1 MTPRLSVIIPARN
14 ALDTLPRALA
24 SALSLPVDRFE
35 VIVADDGSSDGTG
48 AWLADLAARD
58 PRVVW
63 LRRDADH
70 GVSAARNAGIALAR
84 APVLGFLDADDVW
97 RPALIARRLEWHEA
111 HPDTVLSFS
120 DYETL
125 LPDDS
130 LQKRHSASWPRFSR
144 FVGARSG
151 MLPLGAAAFSLLVG
165 ENPVCT
171 SSVLASRAAVLA
183 AGGFDPGLRQAEDW
197 DLWIRLSRQGAVA
210 TSTQVELLHAARPG
224 SLSHDVAGRVAG
236 IRQVVRR
243 YRAEAWR
250 HAPRGALAAS
260 CLLEQ
265 AEAELARYSG
275 HPGRAFLHSVAAAG
289 WHPSVLTARGTVRAA
304 LVAAGFAVRPAGA
317 VPGPG
322 PER

>member
-24 SALSLPVDRFE
+24 SVLPMPVDRFE
-35 VIVADDGSSDGTG
+35 IIVVDDGSTDGTG
-48 AWLADLAARD
+48 AWLNDLAGRD

-70 GVSAARNAGIALAR
+70 GVSAARNAGIAKAR

-97 RPALIARRLEWHEA
+97 RPELIACRLEWHEA

-120 DYETL
+120 DYQTL

-130 LQKRHSASWPRFSR
+130 LQDRHHASWPRFAR
-144 FVGARSG
+144 FVAGRSG

-183 AGGFDPGLRQAEDW
+183 VGGFDPGLRQAEDW
-197 DLWIRLSRQGAVA
+197 DLWIRLSRQGGVA
-210 TSTQVELLHAARPG
+210 TSTALELLHAARPD
-224 SLSHDVAGRVAG
+224 SLSHDVAGRVGG
-236 IRQVVRR
+236 IREVVRR
-243 YRAEAWR
+243 HRAEAWR
-250 HAPRGALAAS
+250 HAPGAALAAGS
-260 CLLEQ
+260 LLEQ
-265 AEAELARYSG
+265 AEAELARNSG
-275 HPGRAFLHSVAAAG
+275 RPGRAFLHSLAAAA
-289 WHPSVLTARGTVRAA
+289 WHPSVETARGTAGAA
-304 LVAAGFAVRPAGA
+304 LRLAGFGPRADRQVAGHA
-317 VPGPG
+317 
-322 PER
+322 

>member
-24 SALSLPVDRFE
+24 SVLALPVNRFE
-35 VIVADDGSSDGTG
+35 VIVVDDGSTDGTG

-97 RPALIARRLEWHEA
+97 RPEFIGRRLEWHAA
-111 HPDTVLSFS
+111 HPETVLSFS
-120 DYETL
+120 DYRTL

-130 LQKRHSASWPRFSR
+130 LQERHRASWPRFSR
-144 FVGARSG
+144 FVAGRSG

-171 SSVLASRAAVLA
+171 SSVLASRMAVLA

-197 DLWIRLSRQGAVA
+197 DLWIRLSRRVEVA
-210 TSTQVELLHAARPG
+210 TSTEVELLHAARPG
-224 SLSHDVAGRVAG
+224 SLSHDVAGRVGG
-236 IRQVVRR
+236 IREVVRR
-243 YRAEAWR
+243 HRAEAWR
-250 HAPRGALAAS
+250 RAPGAALAAG
-260 CLLEQ
+260 CMLEQ
-265 AEAELARYSG
+265 AEAELARCSG
-275 HPGRAFLHSVAAAG
+275 HPGRAFLHSVAAAV
-289 WHPSVLTARGTVRAA
+289 WLPSVETARGTVRAA
-304 LVAAGFAVRPAGA
+304 LAGCARPFGGHGSN
-317 VPGPG
+317 VPG
-322 PER
+322 